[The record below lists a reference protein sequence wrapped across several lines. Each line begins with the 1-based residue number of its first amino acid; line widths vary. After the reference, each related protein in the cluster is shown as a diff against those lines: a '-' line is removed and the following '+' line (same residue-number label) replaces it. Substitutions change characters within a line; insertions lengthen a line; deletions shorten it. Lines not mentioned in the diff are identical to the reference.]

1 MYCPKCRAEYR
12 EGFYECADC
21 SVPLVDE
28 LPPEEPPGY
37 IDLKEIMTIYD
48 PGELVVIRSILE
60 DNEITYFVQG
70 EHFSS
75 FYGGI
80 PTRVMVPRDEYDR
93 AAELL
98 KDFL

>member
-1 MYCPKCRAEYR
+1 MYCPKCRTEYR

-21 SVPLVDE
+21 LVPLVDE
-28 LPPEEPPGY
+28 LPPEEPAEY
-37 IDLKEIMTIYD
+37 IDFKEIMTIYD

-80 PTRVMVPRDEYDR
+80 PTRVMVPRDEYDK
-93 AAELL
+93 ASELL